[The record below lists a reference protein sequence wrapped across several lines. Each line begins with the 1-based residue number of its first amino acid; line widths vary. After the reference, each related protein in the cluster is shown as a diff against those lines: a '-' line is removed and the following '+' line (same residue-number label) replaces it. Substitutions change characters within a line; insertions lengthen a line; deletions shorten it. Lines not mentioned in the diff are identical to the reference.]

1 MQYAFVTG
9 STKGIGKAIGIK
21 LLQEG
26 YFVVFNYCNSEESA
40 KELDHLLQGNYSG
53 KYYILKADLSNIES
67 VSLVSEKIKEVVP
80 YLNTIVFNAGITDRS
95 VFGEIKPE
103 NWLRVFNANLNIP
116 FFLMQE
122 LVPSIKDG
130 GNIIFIGS
138 MLGNLP
144 HSVSTSYGVSKSAV
158 HALVKNMVKFLS
170 KDNITINAIAPGFVD
185 TDWQKEKSE
194 WLREKIKGKVALKRF
209 ASETEVADLCLNMI
223 QTPYLTGQIIQ
234 LDGGYNYE

>member
-1 MQYAFVTG
+1 MKYAFVTG

-26 YFVVFNYCNSEESA
+26 YHVVFNYCNSEESA
-40 KELDHLLQGNYSG
+40 RELYELLQDSYNGMYN
-53 KYYILKADLSNIES
+53 IIKADLSDIDS
-67 VSLVSEKIKEVVP
+67 VQHVSEQLRDIVP
-80 YLNTIVFNAGITDRS
+80 YLNTVVFNAGITDRS
-95 VFGEIKPE
+95 VFGEINPD

-122 LVPSIKDG
+122 LVPSIKTG

-185 TDWQKEKSE
+185 TDWQKEKPE

-209 ASETEVADLCLNMI
+209 ASEVEVADLCFNII

>member
-9 STKGIGKAIGIK
+9 STKGIGKAIGIT

-67 VSLVSEKIKEVVP
+67 VSLVSEKINEVVP

-103 NWLRVFNANLNIP
+103 NWLKVFNANLNIP
-116 FFLMQE
+116 FLLMQE

-185 TDWQKEKSE
+185 TDWQKEKPE

>member
-1 MQYAFVTG
+1 MEKQLVLNC
-9 STKGIGKAIGIK
+9 SK
-21 LLQEG
+21 EG

-144 HSVSTSYGVSKSAV
+144 HSS
-158 HALVKNMVKFLS
+158 
-170 KDNITINAIAPGFVD
+170 INFI
-185 TDWQKEKSE
+185 W
-194 WLREKIKGKVALKRF
+194 
-209 ASETEVADLCLNMI
+209 C
-223 QTPYLTGQIIQ
+223 
-234 LDGGYNYE
+234 